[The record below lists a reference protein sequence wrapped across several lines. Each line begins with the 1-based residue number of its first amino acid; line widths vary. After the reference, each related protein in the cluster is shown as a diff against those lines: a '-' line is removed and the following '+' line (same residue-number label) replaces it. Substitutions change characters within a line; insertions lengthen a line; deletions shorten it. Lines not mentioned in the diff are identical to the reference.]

1 MQDETKITLKE
12 AKKLEKALKQV
23 LRQYRTMTA
32 TIKRRLNALGFQLRI
47 TRKHIKIYYQN
58 DKSHWALIAKTASD
72 VKAGINVS
80 RQIFRELIAPQIS

>member
-1 MQDETKITLKE
+1 MTQNE
-12 AKKLEKALKQV
+12 AKKLENAVKRILKPF
-23 LRQYRTMTA
+23 RTMTA
-32 TIKRRLNALGFQLRI
+32 TIKRRLTALGFQLKI

-80 RQIFRELIAPQIS
+80 RQIFRELIVPQIS